1 MNLMDI
7 NMLTDGTVLNVIT
20 WLQRQN
26 LIASPLRCVPCNRGM
41 ELAER
46 NPNPVDGY
54 PVRLDSSNT
63 KTIFKIIHFILLT
76 YYY

>member
-26 LIASPLRCVPCNRGM
+26 LIASPLRSVPCNRGM

-54 PVRLDSSNT
+54 VR
-63 KTIFKIIHFILLT
+63 
-76 YYY
+76 